1 MILAV
6 WVALAA
12 LYGCGY
18 GYGAATASDTNCMD
32 ETRSM
37 RWQSQV
43 GRTVSTSSGEVR
55 GHCAMNR
62 RSVSEYLGIP
72 YASPPVGKLRWAA
85 PQPFRGSTVINGSF
99 FGHSCAANAGV
110 SYQAVLANAAKL
122 NLTRTATQ
130 VLDTMIG
137 QSHEIF
143 SEDCLT
149 LNIWTKPQAGE
160 RQKAVMLWIYGGSFM
175 TGSSSNAAYNGQHLA
190 DEEDIVV
197 VSINYRVNIFGFP
210 GAPNTRSNLGLLD
223 QRLAVEWTRDNIH
236 AFGGDPQRITIVGE
250 SAGAGS
256 VDFYSFAY
264 THDPIVAGFIAQSGT
279 ASNALS
285 PDASASIWYEAAGL
299 LNCGD
304 ATSHPDVVL
313 SCMRGRDQESI
324 LEAIAGLPD
333 FGPIVDN
340 EVVFTDADTVA
351 RAATGQFIRKPYLL
365 GVNNN
370 EAGLFHITYQAG
382 GQTFPE
388 SWWKLLNEYAFN
400 CGAAQRSKAAAAVVP
415 TWRYRYFGDF
425 PNLALSTAPLSGA
438 WHGSEI
444 PTIFGTD
451 LEVQN
456 LTARTASQGLI
467 NRYMQGAWAAFV
479 RNPME
484 GLRDHPLSY
493 GWPQYEPNS
502 ATLVRLAFANLTGTN
517 LGLPSDHDF
526 LCPWIVPLG
535 QALTQSTSSQSAV
548 DVLAGLTKVV
558 ADQVLAAFAT

>member
-6 WVALAA
+6 WVALTA
-12 LYGCGY
+12 LCGC
-18 GYGAATASDTNCMD
+18 GYGAATASDSSCIDGTDATNSTQQ
-32 ETRSM
+32 E
-37 RWQSQV
+37 WQV
-43 GRTVSTSSGEVR
+43 GQTVRTSSGEVR
-55 GHCAMNR
+55 GHRATKR
-62 RSVSEYLGIP
+62 SSVSEYLGIP
-72 YASPPVGKLRWAA
+72 YAEPPVGKLRWAA
-85 PQPFRGSTVINGSF
+85 PQPFRGSAVINGSS

-110 SYQAVLANAAKL
+110 SYQAVLANAANL

-137 QSHEIF
+137 QSNEVF

-160 RQKAVMLWIYGGSFM
+160 RKKAVMLWIYGGSFM
-175 TGSSSNAAYNGQHLA
+175 TGSSINAAYNGQHLA

-210 GAPNTRSNLGLLD
+210 GAPNASNNVGLLD
-223 QRLAVEWTRDNIH
+223 QRLAVEWTRDNIDT
-236 AFGGDPQRITIVGE
+236 FGGDPHRITIVGE

-285 PDASASIWYEAAGL
+285 PNASASIWYQAASL

-304 ATSHPDVVL
+304 ATSHPDAVL
-313 SCMRGRDQESI
+313 SCMRARDQDSI
-324 LEAIAGLPD
+324 LQAIAGFPD

-340 EVVFTDADTVA
+340 EVVFSDADTVT
-351 RAATGQFIRKPYLL
+351 RAATGQFVRKPYLL

-400 CGAAQRSKAAAAVVP
+400 CGAAHRSKAAAAVVP

-425 PNLALSTAPLSGA
+425 PNLALSTTPLSGA

-467 NRYMQGAWAAFV
+467 NRYMQGAWAAFAL
-479 RNPME
+479 M
-484 GLRDHPLSY
+484 
-493 GWPQYEPNS
+493 QS
-502 ATLVRLAFANLTGTN
+502 AF
-517 LGLPSDHDF
+517 
-526 LCPWIVPLG
+526 
-535 QALTQSTSSQSAV
+535 SQSAV
-548 DVLAGLTKVV
+548 DVLAGLTKAV
-558 ADQVLAAFAT
+558 ADQVLSAFAT